1 MSLLDRIHECNS
13 YDISGFRPFAVAGRR
28 VGWVR
33 HTIAER
39 LRGFPDVFQVEAER
53 VSMDDGLNSFDAR
66 SAAILGVLETLAA
79 DGLVPGWRGEIYP
92 VAPGPG
98 EARLLA
104 MERAAIPIFGVTA
117 HGVHMN
123 GYVRE
128 GDGLEM
134 WVARRSRTTP
144 TFPGMLDNM
153 VAGGLPLGI
162 PVFENLVKEC
172 AEEASLPEEIARRA
186 VPVSA
191 ITYCVEAV
199 EGLKPD
205 VQYCYDLEVP
215 RDFTPRPGDDEIASF
230 HLWPIAKV
238 MEVVERTAEFKFNC
252 NLVIIDF
259 LIRHGL
265 VGPEHPDYLA
275 LVGGLHHQG

>member
-1 MSLLDRIHECNS
+1 MSFLDRINECNAH
-13 YDISGFRPFAVAGRR
+13 DISGFRPFAVGGRR

-39 LRGFPDVFQVEAER
+39 LRGFPGVFRVEADR
-53 VSMDDGLNSFDAR
+53 VRMADGLNGFDAR
-66 SAAILGVLETLAA
+66 STAMGSVVEALAA
-79 DGLVPGWRGEIYP
+79 KGLVPGWRGETYP
-92 VAPGPG
+92 VAAAPG
-98 EARLLA
+98 EAPLLA

-123 GYVRE
+123 GYVRD
-128 GDGLEM
+128 GDGLAM
-134 WVARRSRTTP
+134 WVARRSRAKP

-153 VAGGLPLGI
+153 VAGGLPMGI
-162 PVFENLVKEC
+162 PAFENLVKEC
-172 AEEASLPEEIARRA
+172 AEEASLPEGIARRA
-186 VPVSA
+186 TPVGA
-191 ITYCVEAV
+191 ITYCMEAA

-215 RDFTPRPGDDEIASF
+215 RGFTPRPGDNEIESF
-230 HLWPIAKV
+230 HLWPVAEV
-238 MEVVERTAEFKFNC
+238 MAVVERSAAFKLNC

-275 LVGGLHHQG
+275 LVCGLHR

>member
-1 MSLLDRIHECNS
+1 MSFLDRINECNAH
-13 YDISGFRPFAVAGRR
+13 DISGFRPFAVAGRR

-33 HTIAER
+33 HTFAER
-39 LRGFPDVFQVEAER
+39 LRGFPGVFRVEADR
-53 VSMDDGLNSFDAR
+53 VRMAEGLDGFDAR
-66 SAAILGVLETLAA
+66 SAAMGSVVEALAA
-79 DGLVPGWRGEIYP
+79 EGLVPGWRGETYP
-92 VAPGPG
+92 VAAAPG
-98 EARLLA
+98 EAPLLA

-123 GYVRE
+123 GYVRD
-128 GDGLEM
+128 GDGLAM
-134 WVARRSRTTP
+134 WVARRSRAKP

-153 VAGGLPLGI
+153 VAGGLPMGI
-162 PVFENLVKEC
+162 PAFENLVKEC
-172 AEEASLPEEIARRA
+172 AEEASLPEAIARRA
-186 VPVSA
+186 TPVGA
-191 ITYCVEAV
+191 ITYCMEAV

-215 RDFTPRPGDDEIASF
+215 RGFTPRPGDDEIESF

-238 MEVVERTAEFKFNC
+238 MAVVERTAEFKFNC

-275 LVGGLHHQG
+275 LVGGLHR